1 MNKLLFYNE
10 KEMYLPC
17 REWHFFSSILI
28 TCNWIYLICQWN
40 RRSVKHLFEY
50 SWILIYHIQLNY
62 SVTTVY
68 RFLTVE
74 CKLSWTATGPR
85 SGLGGWWE
93 ILITI
98 PYPSYLLVDPLTAGF
113 QLIINGQDWYKRSSR
128 ALLCFFVQS
137 IVFNEY
143 ATIYICFCLCVNIR
157 WQTLRTPGFFHSVI
171 MMGWLYIV
179 IQYVVPFTFVMFVE

>member
-1 MNKLLFYNE
+1 MKILFFNNIIGSALNIAMTMSHVSFEKSRSRQLTSSWLWICVLSCMNKLLFYNE

-17 REWHFFSSILI
+17 CEWHFFSSILI

-85 SGLGGWWE
+85 SGLGGWVGG

-98 PYPSYLLVDPLTAGF
+98 PYPSYLFVDPLTAGF
-113 QLIINGQDWYKRSSR
+113 QLIINGQD
-128 ALLCFFVQS
+128 
-137 IVFNEY
+137 
-143 ATIYICFCLCVNIR
+143 
-157 WQTLRTPGFFHSVI
+157 
-171 MMGWLYIV
+171 
-179 IQYVVPFTFVMFVE
+179 